1 MFYLLKNHDG
11 GGANNVGYTKE
22 MKVAANGTYKLGSIL
37 TAGGAIASGGVVGM
51 YVCMEGGNNGK
62 YLEANDPVLV
72 TFITD
77 GMVFEVEKPDADVAV
92 GSSYQFNSTGT
103 GIATTTSEGGAITAT
118 TATKGGV
125 LVLSIDGD
133 KVRVKINQ

>member
-22 MKVAANGTYKLGSIL
+22 MKVAANGTYKLCSIL
-37 TAGGAIASGGVVGM
+37 TAEGEIASGDVAGM

-62 YLEANDPVLV
+62 YLEANDPLLV

-77 GMVFEVEKPDADVAV
+77 GMVFEVEKPSGSISV
-92 GSSYQFNSTGT
+92 GESYTFSTDGT
-103 GIATTTSEGGAITAT
+103 GITSTAATE
-118 TATKGGV
+118 GGV